1 MKQINV
7 LHALDKDAILLDLI
21 ADTWNVWSWI
31 NRFLATRKQRSSDRE
46 KESKNKTFPKL
57 KPV

>member
-31 NRFLATRKQRSSDRE
+31 NRF
-46 KESKNKTFPKL
+46 FGH
-57 KPV
+57 